1 MMKELFTALLCG
13 FAIAGQTRAQEV
25 VVVREAN
32 PTERVEPVSEGTD
45 SELETATGMKSQVHE
60 KKSASSTLT
69 LEQMRM
75 AGALAAERQKKQT
88 PAEQTNSVGG
98 SSLQGPKA
106 ATLAERQKTETR
118 VEQANAHRAPT
129 AQTTNSEALSPGPV
143 RPMMLESRRQE
154 PAASHP
160 AKAEVSGG
168 QTNVPQSA
176 NRALRKKEP
185 VVFGPNRNPM
195 ATPLPTPAQSAPS
208 ALHLTSPE
216 QETRKDSGQ
225 AITKES
231 VQVIEK
237 EKTARRIRPVT
248 HYSYKTPE
256 GKKESV
262 PVITHYYPK
271 RFVYP
276 FGKVDRHIDRKLM
289 QAATIA
295 QERAHAHS
303 RSMCW
308 HYVKEALLASG
319 VIDSRPK
326 SELAKDAAQD
336 LVSNYGF
343 KKIPVKDPFAAP
355 IGSVLVYGANR
366 AAGHVEIRTKDGFVS
381 DFCSKTPS
389 PRPLLGVYAKL

>member
-1 MMKELFTALLCG
+1 MLKDLFIALLCG
-13 FAIAGQTRAQEV
+13 LAIAGQMRAQEV
-25 VVVREAN
+25 IVAREAKHN
-32 PTERVEPVSEGTD
+32 STERVEPISERTD
-45 SELETATGMKSQVHE
+45 SKSETATGMKPQVRE
-60 KKSASSTLT
+60 KKSASTT
-69 LEQMRM
+69 FTVEQMRM

-88 PAEQTNSVGG
+88 PAEQTSSVGG
-98 SSLQGPKA
+98 SSLQGARA

-118 VEQANAHRAPT
+118 VEQASAHRAST
-129 AQTTNSEALSPGPV
+129 AQTASSDTVGPV
-143 RPMMLESRRQE
+143 RPTMVESGRQE

-168 QTNVPQSA
+168 QTNVPQLA

-185 VVFGPNRNPM
+185 M
-195 ATPLPTPAQSAPS
+195 ASGANSADRDSAPTSAQSAS
-208 ALHLTSPE
+208 SELHLTSRD
-216 QETRKDSGQ
+216 QETKKDAGQ
-225 AITKES
+225 VITKD
-231 VQVIEK
+231 
-237 EKTARRIRPVT
+237 KTSETKRPVA

-256 GKKESV
+256 GKKESA
-262 PVITHYYPK
+262 PVITQYYPK
-271 RFVYP
+271 QIVHP
-276 FGKVDRHIDRKLM
+276 FATIDRHIDPKLL

-343 KKIPVKDPFAAP
+343 KKLPVSNPFAAP
-355 IGSVLVYGANR
+355 VGSVLVYGANR
-366 AAGHVEIRTKDGFVS
+366 AAGHVEIRTRDGFVS